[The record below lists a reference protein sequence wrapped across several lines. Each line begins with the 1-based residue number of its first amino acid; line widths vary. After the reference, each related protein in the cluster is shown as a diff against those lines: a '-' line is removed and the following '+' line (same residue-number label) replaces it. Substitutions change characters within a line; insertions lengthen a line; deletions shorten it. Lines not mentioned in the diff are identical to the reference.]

1 MPSETAPELG
11 DPELAVDFTRRGWLV
26 SALDPGRRRGVSLV
40 VLVTV
45 TTVLLYAVLRRR
57 ATGVPLPLVP
67 GRERW
72 TAVAVASAT
81 ALTVVTLLVLL
92 IASSLTGHALD
103 DRARADRERT
113 AASGR
118 QP

>member
-1 MPSETAPELG
+1 MIAFPVLAPAG
-11 DPELAVDFTRRGWLV
+11 PEAASIARYWWL
-26 SALDPGRRRGVSLV
+26 SFWVSLV

-45 TTVLLYAVLRRR
+45 TTVMLYAVLRRR

-92 IASSLTGHALD
+92 IASILTGYALD
-103 DRARADRERT
+103 DHARADGEPT